1 MSSTAD
7 AHAEPNYMKIFW
19 WLLALTLAEVGIIY
33 VHMPKMLLTVALILM
48 ALIKALLVAVY
59 FMHLKF
65 EKWTLVAITVLPL
78 LLILDLFLGLMPDI
92 AGITF

>member
-1 MSSTAD
+1 MDST
-7 AHAEPNYMKIFW
+7 HAEPNYMKIFW

-33 VHMPKMLLTVALILM
+33 VHMPKLALTIALITM
-48 ALIKALLVAVY
+48 ALIKAFLVAYY

-78 LLILDLFLGLMPDI
+78 ILVVDLLLGLLPDI
-92 AGITF
+92 AHVPF